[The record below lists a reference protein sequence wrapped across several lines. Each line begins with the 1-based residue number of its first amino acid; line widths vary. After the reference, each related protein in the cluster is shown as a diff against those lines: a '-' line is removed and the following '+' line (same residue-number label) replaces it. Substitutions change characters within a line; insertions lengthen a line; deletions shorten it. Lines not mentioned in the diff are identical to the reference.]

1 MLKNDRC
8 FSIISIL
15 SIQNIFP
22 RISLKVVK
30 TKKNFTGEKDT
41 KFSSSVS

>member
-1 MLKNDRC
+1 MIVLLNNIDT
-8 FSIISIL
+8 IE
-15 SIQNIFP
+15 IQNIFP

-41 KFSSSVS
+41 K